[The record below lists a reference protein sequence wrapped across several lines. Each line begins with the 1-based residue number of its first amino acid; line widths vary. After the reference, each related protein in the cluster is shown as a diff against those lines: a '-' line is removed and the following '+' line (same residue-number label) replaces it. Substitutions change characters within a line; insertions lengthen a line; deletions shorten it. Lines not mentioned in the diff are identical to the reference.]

1 LLQAIEAGCCVAVAL
16 VHIRP
21 SHGPIVEPFFSV
33 TGAAAEVPGHAWEL
47 GLARGFV
54 RQGQSSAV
62 GRATGAI
69 ESTCNGSPKHS
80 FFVIRFDSNGL
91 TQLQVMVHQIIL
103 FLSSDLIAID

>member
-1 LLQAIEAGCCVAVAL
+1 
-16 VHIRP
+16 
-21 SHGPIVEPFFSV
+21 VEPFFSV